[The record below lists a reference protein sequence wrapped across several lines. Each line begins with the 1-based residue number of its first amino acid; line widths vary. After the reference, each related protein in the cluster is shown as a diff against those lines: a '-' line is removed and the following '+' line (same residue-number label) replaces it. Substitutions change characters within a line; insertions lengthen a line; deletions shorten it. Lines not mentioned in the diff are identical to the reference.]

1 MRKTGTKLKK
11 GDYIKMF
18 KMLNYDTAAYE
29 TSSLI
34 PSVFKKWCKNEL
46 HEELIRRIEKE
57 KERTELQ
64 VYYYRIG
71 YTMAFPLPLSDIPLY
86 MPKGI
91 ADMPHYPWSIWLS
104 WELRERWNTLYVAWK
119 NLDDDTAAQ
128 MLQKELSLVAE
139 WRNYFDESGTAG
151 LCTAHLA
158 SCLARFLNDR
168 TGWDEAKYNKVM
180 KAANR
185 LLNESVMPW
194 FEVTWKGKDDILV
207 SDLANIPCIVLMSSA
222 YLADV
227 IQSVHSETLR
237 NKSYQVLE
245 AWRRHRLD
253 KDCPYTEGTAYDGY
267 FLDSA
272 TEWLDNLES
281 ADDML
286 SEMEGAF
293 RTVFDSWLFLTLPG
307 RADIHAPL
315 GDVEP
320 EMPFWTNVMARFSEW
335 YGWYEGTWLL
345 YHIVPTRLPTYTI
358 AKMLYGTTLLN
369 NETAM
374 CEVDIPDYKH
384 TELCKTEYFCVDLPS
399 AAVLRTGWDRES
411 CLVAVSNGR
420 AKVGHLHYDNGHIVI
435 GHQGRFWITDPGYQQ
450 YRPGQERD
458 FTLGVQAHNVPV
470 VNGIVQTQRAGKI
483 KTLELKEGLP
493 HLSMDI
499 SGCYERIPHVSSIIR
514 DVWLVPGENYL
525 VAVRDSIDTSKNS
538 IPLSYY
544 WHGGTHLAWSFA
556 EGWARLSNGVF
567 SLWIGTNSE
576 DIKPVNLLRHEGTRG
591 PLTLRHL
598 YSIKGSLAYVWWVF
612 FFDSAITRKKP
623 EISFDGGKLVIKN
636 RNIEIS

>member
-1 MRKTGTKLKK
+1 
-11 GDYIKMF
+11 
-18 KMLNYDTAAYE
+18 MLNYDTAAYE

-34 PSVFKKWCKNEL
+34 PSVFKKWSKNEL
-46 HEELIRRIEKE
+46 HEELNRRIKKE

-86 MPKGI
+86 MPRGI
-91 ADMPHYPWSIWLS
+91 TDMQHYPWSIWLS

-119 NLDDDTAAQ
+119 NLDDCTAADI
-128 MLQKELSLVAE
+128 LQKELSLVAD

-158 SCLARFLNDR
+158 SCLARFLSDR
-168 TGWDEAKYNKVM
+168 TGWDEAKYDKVM

-185 LLNESVMPW
+185 ILNESVMPW
-194 FEVTWKGKDDILV
+194 FEVTWKGKDDFVV

-227 IQSVHSETLR
+227 IQSVHSKTLR
-237 NKSYQVLE
+237 EKSYQVLE

-272 TEWLDNLES
+272 TEWLNNLES
-281 ADDML
+281 TDDVL
-286 SEMEGAF
+286 SKMKEAF
-293 RTVFDSWLFLTLPG
+293 KTVFDSWMFLTLPG

-320 EMPFWTNVMARFSEW
+320 EMPFWTNVMTHFTEW
-335 YGWYEGTWLL
+335 YGWDEGAWLL
-345 YHIVPTRLPTYTI
+345 RHIVPTRLPTYTI
-358 AKMLYGTTLLN
+358 TKMLYGTALLD
-369 NETAM
+369 
-374 CEVDIPDYKH
+374 VDTPDYKH
-384 TELCKTEYFCVDLPS
+384 TTLCKNDYFCTDLPS
-399 AAVLRTGWDRES
+399 AAVLRTGWGLES

-470 VNGIVQTQRAGKI
+470 VNGTVQTRRVGKI
-483 KTLELKEGLP
+483 TTLEMLKEGFA

-499 SGCYERIPHVSSIIR
+499 SGCYEKTPDVSSIIR
-514 DVWLVPGENYL
+514 DVWLIPGENYM
-525 VAVRDSIDTSKNS
+525 VAVRDSIDTLKNDVS
-538 IPLSYY
+538 LSYY
-544 WHGGTHLAWSFA
+544 WHGGTHLAWSFP
-556 EGWARLSNGVF
+556 EGWARLSNRES
-567 SLWIGTNSE
+567 SLWIGSNLE
-576 DIKPVNLLRHEGTRG
+576 GIKPVNLLRHEGTRG

-598 YSIKGSLAYVWWVF
+598 CNVKGSPAYMWWVF
-612 FFDSAITRKKP
+612 HFDSVTTLTKP
-623 EISFDGGKLVIKN
+623 ETCFNGRKLIVTN
-636 RNIEIS
+636 RNIEIG